1 MCCYKKIIIKI
12 YKSNSICLDNNC
24 QNYNNKF
31 INHMDNKTYQNKTDE
46 QLIELLRQ
54 GESEIMDFLL
64 EKYKNLVRMK
74 AKTMF
79 LLGGDTD
86 DLIQE
91 GMIGLF
97 KAIRDYSPDKES
109 SFSTFASLCITRQ
122 IYKAVEAASRKKHG
136 PLNTYVSLSV
146 EDDTEG
152 SGQLQNQLKAPLL
165 NNPENMVINQEN
177 MDQFL
182 EELDKA
188 LSPMERQVMNLY
200 LSGND
205 YHQIAKILDK
215 SEKSI
220 DNALQRMKQKIREI
234 KPW

>member
-1 MCCYKKIIIKI
+1 MNNES
-12 YKSNSICLDNNC
+12 YKS
-24 QNYNNKF
+24 
-31 INHMDNKTYQNKTDE
+31 KTDE
-46 QLIELLRQ
+46 ELIELLRT
-54 GESEIMDFLL
+54 GESDIMDYLL

-74 AKTMF
+74 ANTMF

-97 KAIRDYSPDKES
+97 KAIRDYKPDMDS

-152 SGQLQNQLKAPLL
+152 NNQLQSQLKASSL
-165 NNPENMVINQEN
+165 NNPESLLINQEE
-177 MDQFL
+177 MEQFL
-182 EELDKA
+182 ESLNSV
-188 LSPMERQVMNLY
+188 LSPMERQVMNLH
-200 LSGND
+200 LSGNN
-205 YHQIAKILDK
+205 YHQIAKILGK
-215 SEKSI
+215 PEKSI
-220 DNALQRMKQKIREI
+220 DNALQRMKQKISRLRDTGL
-234 KPW
+234 